1 ETVFGQDGNFSREAL
16 FTRYEA
22 DLVSGLGNLASRV
35 LALIESHFGG
45 ALPNR
50 PTDKSVLSRNWVAVK
65 TGTTENYE
73 AFRFSLALNEIWT
86 FITMVDN
93 FLTQEQPW
101 KKIKLPEQRDHAGGV
116 LYEAAEAIRFVS
128 ILAHPVIPDGT
139 QAIWRNL
146 GQSGQISEQ
155 DLRAFE
161 WGGLKPGTRVS
172 KPAGTCPR
180 VDYKEALERIE
191 VMENEIRNPG
201 AAQPA
206 AATSSVGAAPATAPA
221 TVTTSTPA
229 TAPGGTPGGAPTAGI
244 APAAAP
250 ASTTITIDDFAKI
263 DLRVGIVKTAERIPG
278 ADKLLKLQVDL
289 GSETRQ
295 ILSGIAPAYT
305 PEELVGRKVVVVA
318 NLAPRKMRGLESA
331 GMILAA
337 SDGADGKP
345 ILCTFADE
353 IAAGAKVK

>member
-1 ETVFGQDGNFSREAL
+1 
-16 FTRYEA
+16 
-22 DLVSGLGNLASRV
+22 
-35 LALIESHFGG
+35 
-45 ALPNR
+45 
-50 PTDKSVLSRNWVAVK
+50 
-65 TGTTENYE
+65 
-73 AFRFSLALNEIWT
+73 
-86 FITMVDN
+86 
-93 FLTQEQPW
+93 
-101 KKIKLPEQRDHAGGV
+101 
-116 LYEAAEAIRFVS
+116 
-128 ILAHPVIPDGT
+128 
-139 QAIWRNL
+139 
-146 GQSGQISEQ
+146 
-155 DLRAFE
+155 
-161 WGGLKPGTRVS
+161 
-172 KPAGTCPR
+172 
-180 VDYKEALERIE
+180 
-191 VMENEIRNPG
+191 
-201 AAQPA
+201 
-206 AATSSVGAAPATAPA
+206 
-221 TVTTSTPA
+221 
-229 TAPGGTPGGAPTAGI
+229 
-244 APAAAP
+244 AAP